1 MLLERK
7 KNKKKKNRII
17 IKLNKMRK
25 LKSLLIVGFLTLA
38 MSGVSNAQNMGHVV
52 YERVI
57 ANMPETRALQT
68 ELAKITKTYKD
79 DIDGMKKKLDDKIKK
94 YTAEQAQ
101 QTEDT
106 NKQRAQEVQTDNARI
121 QQAEQAAYQDI
132 QEKQSNKLAPIIEKA
147 IKAINKIAKAKGI
160 LYVFDASAGRGLL
173 VADGV
178 DLYDDVK
185 QDLGL
190 LADVKQPNPST
201 KN

>member
-1 MLLERK
+1 
-7 KNKKKKNRII
+7 
-17 IKLNKMRK
+17 MRK
-25 LKSLLIVGFLTLA
+25 LKSLLIVGFLA
-38 MSGVSNAQNMGHVV
+38 MGMSGVSTAQNVGHVV

-57 ANMPETRALQT
+57 ANMPETRALQA

-132 QEKQSNKLAPIIEKA
+132 QEKQNNKLAPIIEKA
-147 IKAINKIAKAKGI
+147 RKSINKVAKAKGI

-173 VADGV
+173 VADGQ
-178 DLYDDVK
+178 DLYDAVK
-185 QDLGL
+185 SELGL
-190 LADVKQPNPST
+190 LADAKQPLPGNQ
-201 KN
+201 N

>member
-1 MLLERK
+1 
-7 KNKKKKNRII
+7 
-17 IKLNKMRK
+17 MRK

>member
-1 MLLERK
+1 
-7 KNKKKKNRII
+7 
-17 IKLNKMRK
+17 MRK
-25 LKSLLIVGFLTLA
+25 LKSLLIVAFLALG
-38 MSGVSNAQNMGHVV
+38 MSGVANAQKVAHVV

-57 ANMPETRALQT
+57 ANMPETRALQL

-101 QTEDT
+101 QTENT

-132 QEKQSNKLAPIIEKA
+132 QEKQNTKLSPIIDKARKA
-147 IKAINKIAKAKGI
+147 IGEIAKAKGI

-173 VADGV
+173 VSEGEN
-178 DLYDDVK
+178 LYDAVK
-185 QDLGL
+185 TKLGL
-190 LADVKQPNPST
+190 LADVKKPIAQ
-201 KN
+201 K